1 MATPP
6 SLAISWTS
14 VFGQNN
20 TAAQMLSDIPFKT
33 FEGLQTQG
41 LDTQVAQLEQQ
52 IAQIQQQNQA
62 WTLLQTDAQAFTTSV
77 NALGD
82 TNAWNAMTASS
93 GDTGVANVAADA
105 SAVAGTYDVHV
116 QQLALQEIDGLAPSI
131 ALTSTTEALGSLNA
145 AFTAATLT
153 FSVGGATYSVAATA
167 STSLASLA
175 AALNATGA
183 PVDANLVTSGSASY
197 LEIIGTNSDQPIV
210 YGGSPG
216 SGATADWQAVGL
228 LTSTGS
234 VAVVQAAQAALI
246 TMGTA
251 SVASATN
258 TIGTLIPGVT
268 LTLNGTGS
276 TAITVNPD
284 PGAGEAAV
292 QSFVA
297 NWNQWVTDTFSVAW
311 GPMPGTGATV
321 NPYQVIHSD
330 MPMMTLNDL
339 ANQWSDLQV
348 DGESFA
354 ALGLAWGGS
363 TAGLPALQINSASL
377 TAALQAAPASVAAFF
392 QTLASTAAA
401 WGNGFASGTD
411 STTGSTLNGL
421 SQEQQQLQTTIS
433 QDNTAI
439 AQMDKAAQ
447 SEYLAWATQLTD
459 LASQENQTNAIMGSL
474 LNQNSNS
481 SGG

>member
-6 SLAISWTS
+6 SLDISWTS

-52 IAQIQQQNQA
+52 IAQIQQQSKA
-62 WTLLQTDAQAFTTSV
+62 WTLLQTDAQAFVTSA

-82 TNAWNAMTASS
+82 PSVWNATQATS
-93 GDTGVANVAADA
+93 GDTGVANAAADA
-105 SAVAGTYDVHV
+105 SAVPGTYNVQV
-116 QQLALQEIDGLAPSI
+116 QQLAVQEIDGLAPSV
-131 ALTSTTEALGSLNA
+131 ALTSTTEALGTLNS
-145 AFTAATLT
+145 AFTAATLAFT
-153 FSVGGATYSVAATA
+153 VGGATYSVVVTA

-183 PVDANLVTSGSASY
+183 PVDANIVTSGSASY
-197 LEIIGTNSDQPIV
+197 LEMIGTHPDQPIV
-210 YGGSPG
+210 YGGSAT
-216 SGATADWQAVGL
+216 SAATADWEAVGL

-234 VAVVQAAQAALI
+234 VAVVQAAQPALV
-246 TMGTA
+246 TMGAA
-251 SVASATN
+251 SISSATN

-268 LTLNGTGS
+268 LTLNGIGS
-276 TAITVNPD
+276 TAVTVSAD
-284 PGAGEAAV
+284 PGAGENAV
-292 QSFVA
+292 QGLVA

-321 NPYQVIHSD
+321 NPYQQIHSD

-339 ANQWSDLQV
+339 SNQWSDLQI

-354 ALGLAWGGS
+354 ALGITWNGS
-363 TAGLPALQINSASL
+363 TSGQPTLQANSASL
-377 TAALQAAPASVAAFF
+377 AAALQANPASVAAFF
-392 QTLASTAAA
+392 QALASTAAA
-401 WGNGFASGTD
+401 WANGFATGTD

-421 SQEQQQLQTTIS
+421 SQQQQQLQTTIT
-433 QDNTAI
+433 QDNTEI
-439 AQMDKAAQ
+439 AQIEKAAQ
-447 SEYLAWATQLTD
+447 TQYLAWATQLTD

-474 LNQNSNS
+474 LNPNSNNA
-481 SGG
+481 GG